1 MVMVVSGN
9 ASAARLS
16 HEAANAG
23 TAVKHASTHKAHFIV
38 AIFISVSRSRLPQ
51 VAAP

>member
-16 HEAANAG
+16 HEAAKAG
-23 TAVKHASTHKAHFIV
+23 AVNRHARMQTHIVV
-38 AIFISVSRSRLPQ
+38 AIFIGTSGWR
-51 VAAP
+51 